1 MVIIFLVLTK
11 YWNRFGDQTLT
22 TRFGHFYAGIK
33 IAKTDSYAPL
43 FRLFVF
49 LIKRLVIV
57 QIALF
62 ASEDPY
68 LQVLVYINL

>member
-11 YWNRFGDQTLT
+11 HWDRFKDETLT

-33 IAKTDSYAPL
+33 IAETDSYAPI

-49 LIKRLVIV
+49 LVKRLVIV
-57 QIALF
+57 HVALF

-68 LQVLVYINL
+68 LQVLVYIKL